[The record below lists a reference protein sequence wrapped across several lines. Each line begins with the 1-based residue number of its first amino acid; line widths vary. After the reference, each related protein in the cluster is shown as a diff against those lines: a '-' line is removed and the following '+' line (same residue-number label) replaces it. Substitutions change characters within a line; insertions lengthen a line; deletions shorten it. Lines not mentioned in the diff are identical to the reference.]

1 MNAFDSD
8 LFVIA
13 GTDTE
18 IGKTTVTSALLR
30 ALVDRG
36 VDARGIKP
44 VESGTRDQPSRN
56 HEDGRRLA
64 RAARQ
69 DDPAEAFQRLQ
80 APLAP
85 PVAAAREG
93 VTLHPQRWIQRID
106 ALRNDA
112 DLLFVE
118 GAGGLLS
125 PLADG
130 LDTRELALKL
140 SAPVILIAENA
151 LGTLNHT
158 RLTLEAL
165 DHAGLSTAA
174 VIFSAPQSPDDSTES
189 NADVLHHHYPDLT
202 ILQFPRIAGIDG
214 GARALDD
221 TPLIDLLLPSS

>member
-125 PLADG
+125 PLADD
-130 LDTRELALKL
+130 LDTRQLALSL
-140 SAPVILIAENA
+140 QAPVILVAKNA

-158 RLTLEAL
+158 RLTLEAV
-165 DHAGLSTAA
+165 DHAGLTTTC
-174 VIFSAPQSPDDSTES
+174 VIFSAPQHPDASTSS
-189 NADVLHHHYPDLT
+189 NADVLRALYPNLPV
-202 ILQFPRIAGIDG
+202 IEFPRVASVDE
-214 GARALDD
+214 GAEALA
-221 TPLIDLLLPSS
+221 TSTLLDLLIP